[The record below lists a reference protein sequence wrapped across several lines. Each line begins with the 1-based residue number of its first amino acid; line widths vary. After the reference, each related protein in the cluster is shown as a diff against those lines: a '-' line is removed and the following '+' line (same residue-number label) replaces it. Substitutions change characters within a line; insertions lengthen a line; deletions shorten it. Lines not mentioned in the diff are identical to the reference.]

1 MTVASRALAA
11 VLLLL
16 AVQGC
21 TRLHAASAPAP
32 QQAKA
37 PEKKG
42 PFASW
47 DSTLKDSRRIDGYFI
62 THLKRDNTLYIELRP
77 EQFNREFGL
86 GMHLSHG
93 IGDYDLHQGLP
104 LTDLQL
110 VHFARAGDQVRLV
123 RRNPRFTSDSA
134 SPMRTSQ
141 EGNVGNST
149 VAVFKIESEND
160 TTKAVL
166 INATPFIASD
176 YADIS
181 TALKFEWDKKPG
193 TFDKDRSYVGHVM
206 GFPRNVEIDGE
217 LTFDAAEPPPR
228 GSDALSDY
236 RWLPVGVRYS
246 LIALP
251 ENPMRPRIADDRV
264 GQFLEAVEDFS
275 RDRQPDPYL
284 RYVDRWRL
292 EKKDHSKAVSD
303 PVQPIVYYID
313 RSVPMQYRQYVREGI
328 LGWNRAFEAAGISN
342 AIVVKDA
349 PDDTTWSAEDMRYS
363 TVRWTAAHR
372 MGYAIGPST
381 TDPRTGEILNA
392 DILISWEFVRA
403 WQNEYDRLSGPQAW
417 KAEIFPALNSR
428 SRLPAALAARECVAE
443 ASMGHQLAVQ
453 YAFLTGLGTLAPG
466 EPMPEKYIGDA
477 LRWVVMHE
485 VGHTLGLRHNF
496 KSSTGTPY
504 DRLNDT
510 TFTHRNGLTLSV
522 MDYPPVNV
530 AIDPKRQGDYF
541 GKVVGSYD
549 LWAIRYAYAPVYQQ
563 ASPPT
568 SGDGVLP
575 TSGMPV
581 SRTEDEAIALR
592 HIAAEAA
599 EPLHTY
605 GTDED
610 NWLGPFAVDPL
621 SNAGDLGSEPVA
633 YARDRIALIQYVQP
647 RLQTRLIADG
657 EGYQRLRNA
666 TTSLLFERLNALLPV
681 TKTVGGLYTA
691 RDHNGDPNGR
701 APFVPVPAAKQREAV
716 KLIVDG
722 AFAAGAMKL
731 DPDRL
736 NHLAPNRWAHFDLGD
751 SFNGPVDYP
760 VHDIVAG
767 LQGALLD
774 ELLAPPRL
782 RRIVD
787 NTARMPNGEPAYTVG
802 ELFETLTSAIWSEL
816 GTGGQRL
823 RNVDSFRRNLQR
835 TYIGRFTQMLMPS
848 HDSATAG
855 GAAPLSDAPEDAR
868 ALARY
873 ELTRLSRRLAAA
885 QSSPA
890 LDLET
895 RAHFAESKV
904 RIDRALTAISL
915 AQ

>member
-1 MTVASRALAA
+1 MSVASRALSA
-11 VLLLL
+11 VFFLL
-16 AVQGC
+16 ALEGC
-21 TRLHAASAPAP
+21 ARLHAGSAPTP

-47 DSTLKDSRRIDGYFI
+47 DSTLKDTRRIDGYFV
-62 THLKRDNTLYIELRP
+62 THLKRDNTLYIELTP
-77 EQFNREFGL
+77 DQLNREFGL
-86 GMHLSHG
+86 GMHFSHG
-93 IGDYDLHQGLP
+93 IGDYDLNQGLP

-110 VHFARAGDQVRLV
+110 VHFARSGDQVRLV
-123 RRNPRFTSDSA
+123 RRNPRFTADSA

-141 EGNVGNST
+141 EGNTGNSI

-160 TTKAVL
+160 GTKAIL
-166 INATPFIASD
+166 INATPFIVSD
-176 YADIS
+176 YADIT

-193 TFDKDRSYVGHVM
+193 TFDKDRSYVGRVM
-206 GFPRNVEIDGE
+206 GFPRNVEIDAE
-217 LTFDAAEPPPR
+217 LTYDAAEPPPR
-228 GSDALSDY
+228 GADALSDY
-236 RWLPVGVRYS
+236 RWVPIGVRYS

-251 ENPMRPRIADDRV
+251 EHPMRPRIADDRV

-275 RDRQPDPYL
+275 RDRNPDPYV

-292 EKKDHSKAVSD
+292 EKKDHTKAVSD

-313 RSVPMQYRQYVREGI
+313 RSVPMQYRAYVREGV
-328 LGWNRAFEAAGISN
+328 LAWNRAFEAAGISN

-349 PDDTTWSAEDMRYS
+349 PDDTAWSAEDMRYS

-392 DILISWEFVRA
+392 DILISSEFVRA
-403 WQNEYDRLSGPQAW
+403 WQNEYDRLSSPHAW
-417 KAEIFPALNSR
+417 QAEIFPTMASL
-428 SRLPAALAARECVAE
+428 SRLPASLAARACVAE
-443 ASMGHQLAVQ
+443 AGMEHQLSVQ
-453 YAFLTGLGTLAPG
+453 YAFLIGLGTLAPG
-466 EPMPEKYIGDA
+466 EPMPESYIEDA
-477 LRWVVMHE
+477 LRQLVMHE

-496 KSSTGTPY
+496 KSSSGTPY

-510 TFTHRNGLTLSV
+510 TITRRNGVTLSV
-522 MDYPPVNV
+522 MDYAPVNV
-530 AIDPKRQGDYF
+530 AVDPKHQGDYF
-541 GKVVGSYD
+541 NKLVGSYD
-549 LWAIRYAYAPVYQQ
+549 MWAIRYAYAPVYQQ
-563 ASPPT
+563 PTPPS
-568 SGDGVLP
+568 SGDGMLA
-575 TSGMPV
+575 TTGTPV
-581 SRTEDEAIALR
+581 SRMEDEATALK

-610 NWLGPFAVDPL
+610 NWLGWFAVDPL
-621 SNAGDLGSEPVA
+621 SNAWELGSEPVA
-633 YARDRIALIQYVQP
+633 YARDRIALIKRVEP

-666 TTSLLFERLNALLPV
+666 TTSLLFERLTALLPV
-681 TKTVGGLYTA
+681 TKTVGGIYTA
-691 RDHNGDPNGR
+691 RDHKGDPNAR
-701 APFVPVPAAKQREAV
+701 APFVPVSAARQREAV
-716 KLIVDG
+716 KVIVDG
-722 AFAAGAMKL
+722 AFAEGAIKL
-731 DPDRL
+731 DPERL
-736 NHLAPNRWAHFDLGD
+736 NYLAPNRWAQFDLWET
-751 SFNGPVDYP
+751 FNSPVDYP

-767 LQGALLD
+767 LQDILLG

-787 NTARMPNGEPAYTVG
+787 NTARMPNGERAYTLG
-802 ELFETLTSAIWSEL
+802 EMFETLTGAIWSEL
-816 GTGGQRL
+816 GGPQRA

-835 TYIGRFTQMLMPS
+835 AYVDHFTQMLMPTR
-848 HDSATAG
+848 DSSTAG
-855 GAAPLSDAPEDAR
+855 RFTPVFDAPEDAR

-873 ELTRLSRRLAAA
+873 ELTRLSRRLGAA
-885 QSSPA
+885 QNSGA

-895 RAHFAESKV
+895 RAHFAESKAK
-904 RIDRALTAISL
+904 IDRALTAISV